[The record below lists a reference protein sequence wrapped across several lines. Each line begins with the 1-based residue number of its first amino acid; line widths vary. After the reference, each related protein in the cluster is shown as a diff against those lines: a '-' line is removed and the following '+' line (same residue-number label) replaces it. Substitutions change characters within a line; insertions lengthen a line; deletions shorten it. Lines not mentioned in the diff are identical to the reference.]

1 MKLNLKLFFSI
12 LCFSIIFIIFDSNSI
27 YSISDDLEM
36 PVLKDNS
43 LKVELLIDNIK
54 FPTGMELIGD
64 NKFLI
69 IEKNTGKVKLIDRDK
84 KVKTILDFNVANKS
98 ERGLIGLAFLNKTD
112 NNVLV
117 NGSKSTISNTDYVF
131 LFVTE
136 TENEDNGEILGNRL
150 YRYDFTN
157 DALINPVLLLDLPY
171 LPGPSH
177 NGGVIR
183 VGPDGNIYFVMGDL
197 NRKNDIKGNTLAQNI
212 ENTFLPDGRGGILRI
227 TPDGNSVKD
236 GFQLGT
242 EGFLNKYYAYGIRNS
257 FGIDF
262 DPVTGYLWDTE
273 NGSHYGDEINI
284 IKPGFNSG
292 WRQVLG
298 LSSLY
303 YNFSGKNFSS
313 DTLITFN
320 KTGYYTDPV
329 LTWNQTIAP
338 TTIAFIDSITL
349 GDDYTNDLLVA
360 GIKNGTILHFD
371 LNDTRTGLDLQNDLT
386 DKIVN
391 THSEIRNVVF
401 GTGFN
406 IVTDIKIDPTDGD
419 LYILSSNPKNGK
431 IYKISKAD

>member
-12 LCFSIIFIIFDSNSI
+12 LFFSIIFIIFNSNSI
-27 YSISDDLEM
+27 HSISDDLEM

-69 IEKNTGKVKLIDRDK
+69 IEKNTGKVKLIDQDK
-84 KVKTILDFNVANKS
+84 KVQTLLDFNVANKS
-98 ERGLIGLAFLNKTD
+98 ERGLIGIAFLNKTD

-117 NGSKSTISNTDYVF
+117 HGSKSTISNPDYVF

-171 LPGPSH
+171 FPGPSH

-197 NRKNDIKGNTLAQNI
+197 NRKNDINGNTLAQNI

-262 DPVTGYLWDTE
+262 DPITGYLWDTE

-313 DTLITFN
+313 DKLITFN
-320 KTGYYTDPV
+320 EAGYYADPV

-338 TTIAFIDSITL
+338 TTIAFIDSKTL

-360 GIKNGTILHFD
+360 GVKNGTVLHFD

-391 THSEIRNVVF
+391 TPSETSNVIF

-406 IVTDIKIDPTDGD
+406 IVTDIKIDPVDGD

>member
-1 MKLNLKLFFSI
+1 MKLNFKLFFSI
-12 LCFSIIFIIFDSNSI
+12 LFFSIIFIIFDSHSV
-27 YSISDDLEM
+27 YSISDDSEM

-43 LKVELLIDNIK
+43 LKVELLLENIK

-69 IEKNTGKVKLIDRDK
+69 IEKNTGKVKLIDQDK
-84 KVKTILDFNVANKS
+84 KVQTLLDFNVANKS
-98 ERGLIGLAFLNKTD
+98 ERGLIGIAFLNKTD
-112 NNVLV
+112 NDVLV
-117 NGSKSTISNTDYVF
+117 HGSKSTISNTDYVF

-136 TENEDNGEILGNRL
+136 TKNEDNGEILGNRL
-150 YRYDFTN
+150 YRYEFTN

-171 LPGPSH
+171 IPGPSH

-197 NRKNDIKGNTLAQNI
+197 NRKKDINGDTLAQNI

-292 WRQVLG
+292 WRQVQG

-313 DTLITFN
+313 DTLLTFN
-320 KTGYYTDPV
+320 ETGYYADPV

-338 TTIAFIDSITL
+338 TTITFIDSMTL

-360 GIKNGTILHFD
+360 GVKNGTILHFD
-371 LNDTRTGLDLQNDLT
+371 LNDTRTGLDLQNNLT

-391 THSEIRNVVF
+391 TPSEISNVIF

-406 IVTDIKIDPTDGD
+406 IVTDIKIDPVDGD
-419 LYILSSNPKNGK
+419 LYVLSSNPKNGK

>member
-12 LCFSIIFIIFDSNSI
+12 LFFSIIFIILDSNSI
-27 YSISDDLEM
+27 YSISEDLEM

-69 IEKNTGKVKLIDRDK
+69 IEKNTGKVKLIDQNK
-84 KVKTILDFNVANKS
+84 KVQTLLDFNVANKS
-98 ERGLIGLAFLNKTD
+98 ERGLIGIAFLNKTD

-117 NGSKSTISNTDYVF
+117 HGSKSTISNTDYVF

-150 YRYDFTN
+150 YRYEFTN
-157 DALINPVLLLDLPY
+157 EVLINPVLLLDLPY
-171 LPGPSH
+171 FPGPSH

-197 NRKNDIKGNTLAQNI
+197 NRKNDINGNTLAQNI

-371 LNDTRTGLDLQNDLT
+371 LNETRTGLDLQNDLT

-391 THSEIRNVVF
+391 APSEISNVVF

-419 LYILSSNPKNGK
+419 LYILSSHPKNGK

>member
-1 MKLNLKLFFSI
+1 MKLNLKIFFSILFFSI
-12 LCFSIIFIIFDSNSI
+12 TFIILDSNSV
-27 YSISDDLEM
+27 YSISDDSEM

-43 LKVELLIDNIK
+43 LKAELLIDDIE
-54 FPTGMELIGD
+54 FPTGMEIIGD

-69 IEKNTGKVKLIDRDK
+69 IEKNTGKVKLIDQDK
-84 KVKTILDFNVANKS
+84 EVQTLLDFNVANNS
-98 ERGLIGLAFLNKTD
+98 ERGLLGIAFLNKTD

-117 NGSKSTISNTDYVF
+117 HGSQNSISNTDYVF

-150 YRYDFTN
+150 YRYEFTN
-157 DALINPVLLLDLPY
+157 DTLINPVLLLDLPY

-197 NRKNDIKGNTLAQNI
+197 NRKKDVNGDTLAQNI
-212 ENTFLPDGRGGILRI
+212 ENTFLPDGRGGVLRI
-227 TPDGNSVKD
+227 TPEGNSVKD

-262 DPVTGYLWDTE
+262 DPITGYLWDTE

-303 YNFSGKNFSS
+303 YNFSDKNFSS

-320 KTGYYTDPV
+320 ETGYYTDPV

-338 TTIAFIDSITL
+338 TTIAFIDSMTL
-349 GDDYTNDLLVA
+349 GDDYNNDLLVA
-360 GIKNGTILHFD
+360 GVKNGTILHFD

-391 THSEIRNVVF
+391 TPYEISNVIF
-401 GTGFN
+401 GTGFD
-406 IVTDIKIDPTDGD
+406 IVTDIKIDPTDSD
-419 LYILSSNPKNGK
+419 LYVLSSNPKNGK